1 MKKIFLVIMCIFS
14 FSSCFALES
23 KDKSHDLEVVVTVVT
38 DEEITEEEII
48 KEETAQEETEEKD
61 LLQES
66 IMLEDSGTL
75 IPEEIEVSLKYDK
88 YFINYDYIVA
98 NKGEVN
104 IRESPALSG
113 NVIRTASMY
122 EKLNLYETVK
132 GEYIEKYGSDVW
144 YHVYWWQNEEQ
155 QFGFILSSVVEMR
168 KFQFD
173 KMYSEIEKMEA
184 EAQLG
189 RITYVNNYKNRA
201 GYPPRNKGRVY
212 DDYGNRRAQSAPGYF
227 SLSNKENFIYI
238 EDGSL
243 LRVLDDVNG
252 YYKVLVE
259 NNGLQCWVPKVYLKS
274 QSLNELK
281 KIVIID
287 RNNQNEGVFEKTNQK
302 WVLVSYTLATTGA
315 NAKYKIETPLG
326 YYYVIEKREK
336 FIYLNDV
343 TKVIAGYAPYA
354 VRFTGGTYIHGIPVN
369 YKITGKKRIDPGH
382 IEYTS
387 TIGTTPL
394 SHRCVRNYTSHAK
407 FLYDWVEIG
416 KTIVIVIE

>member
-1 MKKIFLVIMCIFS
+1 MGRFFLVLMCIFS
-14 FSSCFALES
+14 FSSCFAVES
-23 KDKSHDLEVVVTVVT
+23 KENIYDLEVVASVVT
-38 DEEITEEEII
+38 DVEVAKEKTEDEGR
-48 KEETAQEETEEKD
+48 ALD
-61 LLQES
+61 GPLLDLQEKS
-66 IMLEDSGTL
+66 VMLEDSSTL
-75 IPEEIEVSLKYDK
+75 VPEEIEVSLKYDK

-98 NKGEVN
+98 NRGEVN
-104 IRESPALSG
+104 IREAPAISG
-113 NVIRTASMY
+113 RVTRTARMY

-132 GEYIEKYGSDVW
+132 GEYIEKYGTDVW
-144 YHVYWWQNEEQ
+144 YHVYWWENEVQ

-173 KMYSEIEKMEA
+173 KMYSEIKKMES
-184 EAQLG
+184 EVGLG
-189 RITYVNNYKNRA
+189 KITYINNYKNRA
-201 GYPPRNKGRVY
+201 GYPPRNKGRKY
-212 DDYGNRRAQSAPGYF
+212 DDYGNRRTQSAPGYF

-243 LRVLDDVNG
+243 LRVLEDIDG
-252 YYKVLVE
+252 YCKVLVE
-259 NNGLQCWVPKVYLKS
+259 NNGLQCWVPKTYLKA
-274 QSLNELK
+274 QSLNELIK
-281 KIVIID
+281 VVIID
-287 RNNQNEGVFEKTNQK
+287 RNNQNEGVFEKINQK

-326 YYYVIEKREK
+326 YYFMIERREK
-336 FIYLNDV
+336 FIYLDDV

-369 YKITGKKRIDPGH
+369 YKIKEEKKIDPGH

-407 FLYDWVEIG
+407 FLYDWVEVG
-416 KTIVIVIE
+416 KTIIIVIE